1 MKSFD
6 ILSLDGGGSR
16 GVMELV
22 ILRDVMKTVTLLKD
36 DPSLFIPYLNNEDG
50 TNDFFDNSTDRLNF
64 ANLLESVK
72 SPIHPTEVFDMIV
85 GTSTGAQIAF
95 GLVGGNLE
103 NGKLCFSKV
112 SLQGPS

>member
-6 ILSLDGGGSR
+6 ILSLDGGGSK
-16 GVMELV
+16 GIMELV
-22 ILRDVMKTVTLLKD
+22 ILSDVMKTVTLLKD
-36 DPSLFIPYLNNEDG
+36 EPSLFIPYLNNEDG
-50 TNDFFDNSTDRLNF
+50 NDFFENISDRLNF